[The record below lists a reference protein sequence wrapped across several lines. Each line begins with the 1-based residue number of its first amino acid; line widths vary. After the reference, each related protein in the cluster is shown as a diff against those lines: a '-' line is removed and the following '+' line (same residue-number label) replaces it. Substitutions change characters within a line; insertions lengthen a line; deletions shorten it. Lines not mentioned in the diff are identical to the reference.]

1 MFRPFWFLQLPRF
14 LCAFGP
20 FQLHDPLPGMPKT
33 QQFDSLKIKL
43 AMCRKPPATTINSLS
58 STHQPVIAFELD
70 ICYILLLFA
79 GRYSMIF
86 RTFGEK
92 RRNRNGEMFSRREP
106 DAELGSNWAPHR
118 NILSVV
124 PVTHVTPNFVC
135 ASAYI
140 CLQVPQIMFMTLM
153 MNHSCFLSVL
163 SQHFLWK
170 QNTHSNK
177 ISRELSLWKINDWYT
192 NGKHRSTSHVSSQF
206 PETRLAG
213 WMSSSPSPK

>member
-1 MFRPFWFLQLPRF
+1 MYFVHVSPCFLGSSVRSDHF
-14 LCAFGP
+14 
-20 FQLHDPLPGMPKT
+20 
-33 QQFDSLKIKL
+33 SS
-43 AMCRKPPATTINSLS
+43 TTRCQGCQRLS
-58 STHQPVIAFELD
+58 SSTVSKSNLPWKWGKVLEIGNLLSQQSTHSHQLINLSLHLNW
-70 ICYILLLFA
+70 IFA
-79 GRYSMIF
+79 GRYSAPL
-86 RTFGEK
+86 G
-92 RRNRNGEMFSRREP
+92 RNGETETEKCSLAGVEP

-135 ASAYI
+135 I
-140 CLQVPQIMFMTLM
+140 CLQVPQVMFMTIM
-153 MNHSCFLSVL
+153 MKHSCFLSYVL

-192 NGKHRSTSHVSSQF
+192 HGKHRSTSHVSSQF